1 MESPRHVRA
10 TSRITTTS
18 RSLRLEDPYPVPSGT
33 ARFEEVIRRSR
44 FVSCAGRA
52 ASRESALRF
61 VQSVRDRFPG
71 ATHHCW
77 AFNAGPPGSTAR
89 IGSSDAGEP
98 RGTAGMPILTAVL
111 HSGVGETVVVCARY
125 YGGVKLGTGGLA
137 RAYARGAK
145 GVLAACPTERKVNR
159 VAVLITVP
167 YEASGR
173 IDPVLRKLDAKVLTR
188 DFGTDVRYRVQIPVV
203 NRSSLVGSIA
213 GATGGRGRVEDSRE

>member
-1 MESPRHVRA
+1 M
-10 TSRITTTS
+10 
-18 RSLRLEDPYPVPSGT
+18 EDPYPVPAATG
-33 ARFEEVIRRSR
+33 RFEEAIRRSR

-52 ASRESALRF
+52 TSRESALRF
-61 VQSVRDRFPG
+61 VQTVRDRFPG
-71 ATHHCW
+71 ATHYCW

-89 IGSSDAGEP
+89 IGASDAGEP

-111 HSGVGETVVVCARY
+111 HSGVGEVVVVCARY

-145 GVLAACPTERKVNR
+145 GALAACPTERKVDR
-159 VAVLITVP
+159 VPVVVTVP

-173 IDPVLRKLDAKVLTR
+173 IEPVLRELDAKVVAR
-188 DFGTDVRYRVQIPVV
+188 DFRTDVRYRVQIPAV
-203 NRSSLVGSIA
+203 NRSSLFAAVA